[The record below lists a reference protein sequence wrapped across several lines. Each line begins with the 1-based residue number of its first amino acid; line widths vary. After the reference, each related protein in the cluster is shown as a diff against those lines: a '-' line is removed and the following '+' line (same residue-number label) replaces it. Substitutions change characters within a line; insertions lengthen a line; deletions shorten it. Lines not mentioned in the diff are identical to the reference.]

1 VKRAIILFP
10 SFDNINI
17 INKIREKYDSLANCI
32 PPHITIVFPFDSD
45 ISIDDLKSHVN
56 KVLKGTKK
64 FNVQL
69 KDFTGDYRDGYLFLN
84 VKKGND
90 NIIELHD
97 KLYSGIL
104 EHYLF
109 GKIIYCPHLTVGRL
123 HKEIEFD
130 KALDELSC
138 YDESFEIVI
147 DKIFI
152 ENIDDIE
159 HSTIE
164 YSFDFNQEGRFFL
177 IPSWFLL
184 FISLDLDSFLT

>member
-1 VKRAIILFP
+1 MKRAIILFP

-17 INKIREKYDSLANCI
+17 INRIREKYDPLANCI
-32 PPHITIVFPFDSD
+32 APHITIVFPFDSD
-45 ISIDDLKSHVN
+45 ISIDDLKSHFN

-104 EHYLF
+104 ERFLF
-109 GKIIYCPHLTVGRL
+109 RKITYCPHLTVGRL
-123 HKEIEFD
+123 DQQIEFD

-138 YDESFEIVI
+138 YDKSFEIVI
-147 DKIFI
+147 DKIFV

-164 YSFDFNQEGRFFL
+164 FSFD
-177 IPSWFLL
+177 
-184 FISLDLDSFLT
+184 LDWI

>member
-1 VKRAIILFP
+1 MKRAIILFP

-17 INKIREKYDSLANCI
+17 INRIREKYDPLANCI
-32 PPHITIVFPFDSD
+32 GPHITIVFPFDSD
-45 ISIDDLKSHVN
+45 ISIDDLKSHFN
-56 KVLKGTKK
+56 KVLKGTKR

-69 KDFTGDYRDGYLFLN
+69 KHFTGDYRDGYLFLN

-104 EHYLF
+104 ERFLLR
-109 GKIIYCPHLTVGRL
+109 KITYCPHLTVGRL
-123 HKEIEFD
+123 HQQIEFD

-147 DKIFI
+147 DKISV

-164 YSFDFNQEGRFFL
+164 FSFD
-177 IPSWFLL
+177 
-184 FISLDLDSFLT
+184 LD